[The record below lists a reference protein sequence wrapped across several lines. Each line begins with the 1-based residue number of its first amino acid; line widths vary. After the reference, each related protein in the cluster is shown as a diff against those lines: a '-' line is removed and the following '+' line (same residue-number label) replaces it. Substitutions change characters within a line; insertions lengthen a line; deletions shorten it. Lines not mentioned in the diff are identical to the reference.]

1 MQRAMLGKL
10 ITTATAVAALC
21 AFAPAT
27 AMAADLYRCYNSAT
41 GEHLYT
47 THKEEVVKLY
57 HSGWTWETQQTTELP
72 SDGTPVWRLFDPSN
86 GDHHYTADA
95 NEVRVL
101 TTEKGWQYDFDGRPA
116 FYSSDKGNGEP
127 VYRIYNT
134 RAPRFGH
141 LFTSDAHERSVWLN
155 AGGWNDEQVGWYAL
169 GHKESAPSEIPEAH
183 DTTAE
188 VWHPGDDR
196 GVDGS
201 VPEPAGAGEM
211 AGTPAPPSDGDA
223 GDAYRD
229 GVERVAADAGSSTN
243 CALVID
249 ASLARM
255 SLATHINGVWK
266 TERVWTVWVGS
277 DGSTLNWIGNYEVQH
292 KDGDAG
298 AGPNVNPWCTVFW
311 GSRVDG
317 TARRAAGGWVHADG
331 TAENGNTMHG
341 GWEPMWGPGAK
352 SWNQNPA
359 ERMLTKGG
367 VMEVNAVCHWIYD
380 NVPIGTRVCIVA
392 SVL

>member
-101 TTEKGWQYDFDGRPA
+101 TTEKGWQYDFDGQPA

-169 GHKESAPSEIPEAH
+169 GHKESAPSE
-183 DTTAE
+183 
-188 VWHPGDDR
+188 
-196 GVDGS
+196 GV
-201 VPEPAGAGEM
+201 
-211 AGTPAPPSDGDA
+211 AP
-223 GDAYRD
+223 R
-229 GVERVAADAGSSTN
+229 
-243 CALVID
+243 
-249 ASLARM
+249 
-255 SLATHINGVWK
+255 
-266 TERVWTVWVGS
+266 
-277 DGSTLNWIGNYEVQH
+277 
-292 KDGDAG
+292 
-298 AGPNVNPWCTVFW
+298 
-311 GSRVDG
+311 
-317 TARRAAGGWVHADG
+317 
-331 TAENGNTMHG
+331 
-341 GWEPMWGPGAK
+341 
-352 SWNQNPA
+352 
-359 ERMLTKGG
+359 
-367 VMEVNAVCHWIYD
+367 
-380 NVPIGTRVCIVA
+380 
-392 SVL
+392 